1 MQALHEHEHGRA
13 PRSIVMGLA
22 IAKTDNTTRS
32 QERTDDSAAVQMEVN
47 KSTSSD
53 LIPEQ
58 QQSIRSSDTQP
69 HSSQSGD
76 NVDPAHADT
85 ILNIETKLSGGA
97 NIT

>member
-1 MQALHEHEHGRA
+1 MQAMHENEHGRA

-32 QERTDDSAAVQMEVN
+32 QERMDDTAAVQMEVN

-58 QQSIRSSDTQP
+58 QQSISSNDIQP
-69 HSSQSGD
+69 HNS
-76 NVDPAHADT
+76 
-85 ILNIETKLSGGA
+85 
-97 NIT
+97 